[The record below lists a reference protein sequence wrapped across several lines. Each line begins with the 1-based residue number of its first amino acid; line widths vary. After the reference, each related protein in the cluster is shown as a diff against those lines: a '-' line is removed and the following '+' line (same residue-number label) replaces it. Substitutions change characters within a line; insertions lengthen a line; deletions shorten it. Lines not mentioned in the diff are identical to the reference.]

1 MHIFVEPVTYIHA
14 YIAITPP
21 NYMWDAK
28 NIPNIYTARKACEC
42 VTVFNCITAR
52 LSRLYDGNGHR
63 IDSHVFACIFRKCTT
78 FARHVLV
85 FGPVFILV
93 CRRRTLVLP
102 QYL

>member
-1 MHIFVEPVTYIHA
+1 MRKCV
-14 YIAITPP
+14 AIL
-21 NYMWDAK
+21 YLSK
-28 NIPNIYTARKACEC
+28 CITARKACEC

-78 FARHVLV
+78 FARRVLGV
-85 FGPVFILV
+85 FGPVLVLV
-93 CRRRTLVLP
+93 CRRRALVLP

>member
-1 MHIFVEPVTYIHA
+1 MNGFIGIEMYIIVIVIVGIKRQC
-14 YIAITPP
+14 IA
-21 NYMWDAK
+21 N
-28 NIPNIYTARKACEC
+28 TARKACEC

-78 FARHVLV
+78 FARRVLV
-85 FGPVFILV
+85 FGPVLVLV
-93 CRRRTLVLP
+93 CRRRALLVLP